1 MLVGYFQTH
10 WSLGLKRNYDT
21 PRFPYFG
28 LMTDW
33 GSTRN
38 RGASA
43 SAQASLL
50 IPILSPSTYVSP
62 LAAVRFNMAPFISL
76 EYDIYKG
83 TLRMKLPDFVRVQ
96 QLHSSCAFVEVLRE
110 KL

>member
-10 WSLGLKRNYDT
+10 WSLGMKRNYDT

-43 SAQASLL
+43 QASLL
-50 IPILSPSTYVSP
+50 TPIWIASRPIRH
-62 LAAVRFNMAPFISL
+62 A
-76 EYDIYKG
+76 
-83 TLRMKLPDFVRVQ
+83 LRGR
-96 QLHSSCAFVEVLRE
+96 
-110 KL
+110 

>member
-1 MLVGYFQTH
+1 MLVVSFQTH

-50 IPILSPSTYVSP
+50 IPIWIASRPIRH
-62 LAAVRFNMAPFISL
+62 A
-76 EYDIYKG
+76 
-83 TLRMKLPDFVRVQ
+83 LRGR
-96 QLHSSCAFVEVLRE
+96 
-110 KL
+110 